1 MKPRIVKKILLF
13 SAFFILGFLTHAFFF
28 PDFLINGFS
37 DISNI
42 AIPDISPTP
51 GQDVNSTFFTK
62 ITYNDSHFSRHS
74 LVIPISSYVMIENMS
89 TTSRMWLLSN
99 NPLLATQRG
108 YSYTEAIRVR
118 LDNRGSFVVED
129 KSNPQ
134 EKILITVK

>member
-1 MKPRIVKKILLF
+1 MKLRFFKKLLLF
-13 SAFFILGFLTHAFFF
+13 GVFFVLGFLTHAFFF
-28 PDFLINGFS
+28 PDVLINGFS

-42 AIPDISPTP
+42 AIPNTSPTP

-62 ITYNDSHFSRHS
+62 ITYNGSHFSRHS

-89 TTSRMWLLSN
+89 TTSRMWLVSN
-99 NPLLATQRG
+99 NPQLGTPRG

-129 KSNPQ
+129 KLNPQ

>member
-1 MKPRIVKKILLF
+1 MKLRFLKKLLLF
-13 SAFFILGFLTHAFFF
+13 GIIFILGFLTHAFFF

-37 DISNI
+37 DIS
-42 AIPDISPTP
+42 AITLPNTSPTP

-62 ITYNDSHFSRHS
+62 ITYNGSHFSRHA
-74 LVIPISSYVMIENMS
+74 LIVPIDSYVMIENMS
-89 TTSRMWLLSN
+89 TDSRMWLLSN

-118 LDNRGSFVVED
+118 IDTKGSYVVEE
-129 KSNPQ
+129 KNNPQ